1 MKKYDY
7 FFLFG
12 IVLIMSSS
20 LVIVLSY
27 GPVAMMIVIGAGL
40 VLIVIAL
47 HIENRLLSKFE
58 ASVS

>member
-7 FFLFG
+7 FFFFG
-12 IVLIMSSS
+12 IVLIISSS
-20 LVIVLSY
+20 LAIVLSY

-58 ASVS
+58 VGA